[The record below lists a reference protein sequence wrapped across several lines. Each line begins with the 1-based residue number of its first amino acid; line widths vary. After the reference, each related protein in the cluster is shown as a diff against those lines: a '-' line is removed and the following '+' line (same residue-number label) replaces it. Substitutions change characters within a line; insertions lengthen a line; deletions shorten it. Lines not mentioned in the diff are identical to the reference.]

1 MPTFPATVRSR
12 LPSVGTTIF
21 TVMSQMAEAS
31 GAINLSQG
39 FPDFQ
44 ADDAL
49 FERVSHW
56 MRAGANQYASM
67 AGVPSLREAIVA
79 KVEALYGARYDP
91 QHEVTVVAGATQGL
105 FTAIAA
111 MISPGD
117 EVIVFEPVYDSY
129 APSIELQ
136 GGVVVRVALRA
147 PDYRPDWSQVA
158 SLINPRTRMI
168 MINSPHNPTATVWQA
183 DDLRALERLLRGTDI
198 VVVSDEVYEHIVF
211 DGRRHESVARYPGL
225 AERSFVVS
233 SFGKTYHVT
242 GWKVGHVLAPA
253 ALMAEFRKVHQF
265 NVFTVA
271 TPLQLALADYMSDPS
286 RYLQLPD
293 FYQSKRDQF
302 VSLMQASRFELLPS
316 AGTYFQLAS
325 YRRISDSPDTEFV
338 RYLTQEAGVAAIPV
352 SAFFADGRDDRVIR
366 FCFAKNAE
374 TLATAA
380 GRLAVL

>member
-1 MPTFPATVRSR
+1 M
-12 LPSVGTTIF
+12 
-21 TVMSQMAEAS
+21 
-31 GAINLSQG
+31 
-39 FPDFQ
+39 
-44 ADDAL
+44 
-49 FERVSHW
+49 
-56 MRAGANQYASM
+56 
-67 AGVPSLREAIVA
+67 
-79 KVEALYGARYDP
+79 
-91 QHEVTVVAGATQGL
+91 
-105 FTAIAA
+105 
-111 MISPGD
+111 
-117 EVIVFEPVYDSY
+117 
-129 APSIELQ
+129 
-136 GGVVVRVALRA
+136 
-147 PDYRPDWSQVA
+147 
-158 SLINPRTRMI
+158 
-168 MINSPHNPTATVWQA
+168 
-183 DDLRALERLLRGTDI
+183 
-198 VVVSDEVYEHIVF
+198 VVSDEVYEHIVF